1 MVQPILDY
9 LKRTYAPEAIL
20 LYGSFANG
28 TNNAHS
34 DFDALVIAD
43 APEGHD
49 TSTVAGVVLDVWV
62 YPPETFSGH
71 FAPEDFV
78 QIFDGRIVLD
88 KYGTATRV
96 QQEVQAYLQSL
107 PTPSDEE
114 NRQNLAWCQKMMTR
128 TTRGDAEGYYRW
140 HWLLT
145 ESLQIYC
152 DIRHQHYFG
161 PKKAL
166 RWMQEHAP
174 EDFACYQHALCD
186 FTQEALEGW
195 MACMARAMEG

>member
-1 MVQPILDY
+1 MQSILDY
-9 LKRTYAPEAIL
+9 LMRTYAPEAIL

-49 TSTVAGVVLDVWV
+49 ASTVDGTVLDVWV

-78 QIFDGRIVLD
+78 QIFDGKIVLD
-88 KYGTATRV
+88 KYGTAEKV
-96 QQEVQAYLQSL
+96 QQAVLSYLQQL
-107 PTPSDEE
+107 PTPGEEE
-114 NRQNLAWCQKMMTR
+114 NRQNLDWCQKMMSR

-161 PKKAL
+161 PKKAM
-166 RWMQEHAP
+166 RWMQTAYP
-174 EDFACYQHALCD
+174 ADFDCYQAALMQ
-186 FTQEALEGW
+186 FGQESLTEW
-195 MACMARAMEG
+195 VACLTKAMEE